1 MDDLRG
7 VSELVLVVSDDCKL
21 CDRARAAL
29 VQLHLDFREVN
40 IVEDE
45 AGELAA
51 RGVPIVFFPVL
62 LHRGRVLAYGE
73 ISEKDLRPLLAGA
86 VDG

>member
-1 MDDLRG
+1 
-7 VSELVLVVSDDCKL
+7 VSQLVLVVSDDCRL

-29 VQLHLDFREVN
+29 VRLRVSFREVD
-40 IVEDE
+40 IVDDE

-62 LHRGRVLAYGE
+62 LDGDRVLAYGE
-73 ISEKDLRPLLAGA
+73 ISETELSAMLAPTPG
-86 VDG
+86 G

>member
-1 MDDLRG
+1 VDDLRG
-7 VSELVLVVSDDCKL
+7 VSELVLVVSDDCRL

-29 VQLHLDFREVN
+29 VRLRLPFREVD

-62 LHRGRVLAYGE
+62 LHGDRVLAYGE
-73 ISEKDLRPLLAGA
+73 ISDRELRPLLSGA

>member
-1 MDDLRG
+1 MDDLPG
-7 VSELVLVVSDDCKL
+7 VSELVLVVSDDCRL
-21 CDRARAAL
+21 CDRARETL
-29 VQLHLDFREVN
+29 VRLHLSFREVN

-62 LHRGRVLAYGE
+62 LHGDRVLAYGE
-73 ISEKDLRPLLAGA
+73 ISDKELHPMLARA
-86 VDG
+86 VHG